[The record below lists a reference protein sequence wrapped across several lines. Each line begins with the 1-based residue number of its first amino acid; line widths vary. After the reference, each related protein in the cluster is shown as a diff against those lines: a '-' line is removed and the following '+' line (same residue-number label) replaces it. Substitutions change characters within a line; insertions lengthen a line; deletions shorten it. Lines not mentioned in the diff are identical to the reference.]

1 MHTERNSTVAGG
13 QIVGNRK
20 QQEDNL
26 RIEEAKL
33 EGDLPALLLI
43 LCDGMGGHTSGQVA
57 SRLVCDTL
65 VRAFPLTDGAIPK
78 RLITTAELANQEI
91 ATKIVADRSLAGM
104 GTTLIAAVISS
115 QDLYWL
121 SIGDSPMWLFRDGT
135 LRRLNADHSMK
146 AVLDRKVAEGE
157 ISRDAAQRDRT
168 RNHLLSVLCGSPPSM
183 IDCGKEPFPLMPG
196 DQLLLASDG
205 VETLSL
211 SKLAELLQNSAEKNA
226 RTSLSLLLKGVK
238 EERHPHQDNASAILV
253 KMGSKPSY
261 TIQNNGILLLRDK
274 VLSLFSG
281 KTDE

>member
-1 MHTERNSTVAGG
+1 
-13 QIVGNRK
+13 
-20 QQEDNL
+20 
-26 RIEEAKL
+26 
-33 EGDLPALLLI
+33 
-43 LCDGMGGHTSGQVA
+43 
-57 SRLVCDTL
+57 
-65 VRAFPLTDGAIPK
+65 
-78 RLITTAELANQEI
+78 
-91 ATKIVADRSLAGM
+91 
-104 GTTLIAAVISS
+104 
-115 QDLYWL
+115 
-121 SIGDSPMWLFRDGT
+121 
-135 LRRLNADHSMK
+135 
-146 AVLDRKVAEGE
+146 
-157 ISRDAAQRDRT
+157 
-168 RNHLLSVLCGSPPSM
+168 M